1 MRTRIAQKAAR
12 DLVASVR
19 TTSKRSTRLFRRAAG
34 CGLVSAALVSGAMI
48 SPSTAAAHHRFD
60 TKHRK
65 GEASIALPPR
75 LSLMPMATHWLTA
88 WREVDVRV
96 HTAARGLARFRAEK
110 HAQMRLQSPR
120 RQSPPRSSP
129 SSPSSPSS
137 LPTDSNSTTTPDWA
151 CIRLHESGDQYNSPT
166 APGGAYGFL
175 EITWLSLGYSGWPY
189 QASAGVQSR
198 AALFL
203 YNEFGW
209 QPWSTRFVCGL

>member
-34 CGLVSAALVSGAMI
+34 CGLVGAALVSGAMI
-48 SPSTAAAHHRFD
+48 SPSTAAARHRFD
-60 TKHRK
+60 TKYRQ
-65 GEASIALPPR
+65 GEASISLPPR
-75 LSLMPMATHWLTA
+75 LSLTPMATHWLTA
-88 WREVDVRV
+88 WKEVDVRV
-96 HTAARGLARFRAEK
+96 HMGAHGLARFGAEK
-110 HAQMRLQSPR
+110 HAQMRLQSPM
-120 RQSPPRSSP
+120 RQSAPRSAPLSV
-129 SSPSSPSS
+129 
-137 LPTDSNSTTTPDWA
+137 PTDSNSTTTPDWA

>member
-19 TTSKRSTRLFRRAAG
+19 TTSNRSTRLFRRAAG
-34 CGLVSAALVSGAMI
+34 CGLVGAALVAGAML
-48 SPSTAAAHHRFD
+48 SPSTAAARHRFD
-60 TKHRK
+60 TKYRK
-65 GEASIALPPR
+65 GEASISLPPR

-88 WREVDVRV
+88 STAADVRV
-96 HTAARGLARFRAEK
+96 HVASDGLARVRAED
-110 HAQMRLQSPR
+110 HRQMRPSTKSQP
-120 RQSPPRSSP
+120 PPR
-129 SSPSSPSS
+129 
-137 LPTDSNSTTTPDWA
+137 LPPPMLTDSNSTTTPDWA
-151 CIRLHESGDQYNSPT
+151 CIRLHESGDLYNSP
-166 APGGAYGFL
+166 AVPGGAYGFL

-203 YNEFGW
+203 YNELGW

>member
-19 TTSKRSTRLFRRAAG
+19 TTSNGCTRLFRRAAG
-34 CGLVSAALVSGAMI
+34 CGLVGAALVAGAMI

-60 TKHRK
+60 TKYRK
-65 GEASIALPPR
+65 GEVSISLPPR
-75 LSLMPMATHWLTA
+75 LSLMPMAMHWLTA
-88 WREVDVRV
+88 WREADVRV
-96 HTAARGLARFRAEK
+96 HIDAHGLARFRAEK
-110 HAQMRLQSPR
+110 HVQMRLPSPK
-120 RQSPPRSSP
+120 RQSPPRPSP
-129 SSPSSPSS
+129 SSIPA
-137 LPTDSNSTTTPDWA
+137 DSNSTATSDWA